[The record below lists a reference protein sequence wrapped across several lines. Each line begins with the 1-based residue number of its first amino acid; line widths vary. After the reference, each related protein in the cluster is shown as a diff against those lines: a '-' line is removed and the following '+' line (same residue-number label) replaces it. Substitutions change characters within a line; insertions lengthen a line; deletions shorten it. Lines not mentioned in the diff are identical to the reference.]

1 MTDQNELPEGTDSIV
16 TGAGVTSDTDVS
28 TDVDVNVGVTGD
40 LDDQLTAADLTAGD
54 LTTDAD
60 LNSDIEEQ
68 LTVTDQT
75 PSDQTP
81 GDQTPGDQTPADQ
94 TPGDQI
100 GASSKRAKVVAQVK
114 SGSNKLAGQAA
125 DKTRGL
131 VGQGLERSSEALANV
146 SKMVGDTAA
155 GIDDRLGAEYGDYA
169 RRAAS
174 AIDNA
179 ANSLAAKDADE
190 LIDDTRDFV
199 KKSPGIALAGAAV
212 VGFVL
217 ARLVK
222 TGLDNDKP
230 KA

>member
-16 TGAGVTSDTDVS
+16 SGAGETSGSETGAAAPSNAATSH
-28 TDVDVNVGVTGD
+28 N
-40 LDDQLTAADLTAGD
+40 
-54 LTTDAD
+54 
-60 LNSDIEEQ
+60 EEQ
-68 LTVTDQT
+68 LIVTEQT
-75 PSDQTP
+75 PRDPIVAQ
-81 GDQTPGDQTPADQ
+81 
-94 TPGDQI
+94 
-100 GASSKRAKVVAQVK
+100 SKRTKVVNQVK
-114 SGSNKLAGQAA
+114 TGGNKLAGQAA

-131 VGQGLERSSEALANV
+131 VGQGLERSSEALASV

-179 ANSLAAKDADE
+179 ANSLAAKSPDE

-212 VGFVL
+212 VGFVI